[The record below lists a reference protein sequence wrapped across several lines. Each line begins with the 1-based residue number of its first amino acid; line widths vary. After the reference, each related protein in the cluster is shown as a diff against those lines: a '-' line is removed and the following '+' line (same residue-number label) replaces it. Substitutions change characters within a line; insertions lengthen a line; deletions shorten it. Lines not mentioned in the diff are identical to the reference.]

1 MTLVLMPGK
10 EVKVTDINA
19 IPTLTGTKQ
28 HEAVTTVGSA
38 WQTRLEAAVL
48 VKRKSNLKTASNEGK

>member
-1 MTLVLMPGK
+1 M
-10 EVKVTDINA
+10 NA

-38 WQTRLEAAVL
+38 LQTRLEAAVL
-48 VKRKSNLKTASNEGK
+48 VKRKFNLKTESKRGKITTPCQAGLSLRDC